1 MLNFLRKCFN
11 SRSKA
16 DFDTLLEEG
25 AILLDVRTKEEYRTG
40 HVTESINIPV
50 DDLSYDLSILRKD
63 IPIIT
68 VCASGMRSSRATN
81 ILKNKGYEVYN
92 GGSWTNFK

>member
-1 MLNFLRKCFN
+1 MSFFN
-11 SRSKA
+11 NMFHSRSKI
-16 DFDTLLEEG
+16 DFTSLLSNG
-25 AILLDVRTKEEYRTG
+25 AILLDVRTKEEYRAG
-40 HVTESINIPV
+40 HVENSINIPV
-50 DDLSYDLSILRKD
+50 DDLSYDLSILVKD

-81 ILKNKGYEVYN
+81 ILSNKGYEVYN